1 MKLFVSWSG
10 PISQQIAQEL
20 RDWFPLI
27 LPSVQP
33 FITTTDL
40 EKGAQWQSKISR
52 ELEQSNYGIVCLT
65 PDNLKSTW
73 LAFEAGAL
81 SKQLESRVATVLFG
95 LKQSEVS
102 APLNMFQSTLFNQL
116 DMYQLIKSI
125 NDAVKDRPRENKEL
139 ETLYPL
145 LWPRLNEPIE
155 RIINS
160 PNPTAVAPPEVDVPK
175 MIAEMMAL
183 LRQQTELLSSPDKLL
198 SPILQRLNR
207 SEKLVALGRRT
218 ATSELLGDWLI
229 GQAVKPIGSGDLF
242 ERPKLGETW
251 EGIARQLGAF
261 NTNTADFIDTPK
273 EEKK

>member
-1 MKLFVSWSG
+1 
-10 PISQQIAQEL
+10 
-20 RDWFPLI
+20 
-27 LPSVQP
+27 
-33 FITTTDL
+33 
-40 EKGAQWQSKISR
+40 
-52 ELEQSNYGIVCLT
+52 
-65 PDNLKSTW
+65 
-73 LAFEAGAL
+73 
-81 SKQLESRVATVLFG
+81 
-95 LKQSEVS
+95 
-102 APLNMFQSTLFNQL
+102 
-116 DMYQLIKSI
+116 
-125 NDAVKDRPRENKEL
+125 
-139 ETLYPL
+139 
-145 LWPRLNEPIE
+145 
-155 RIINS
+155 
-160 PNPTAVAPPEVDVPK
+160 

-207 SEKLVALGRRT
+207 SEELVALGRRT

>member
-207 SEKLVALGRRT
+207 SEELVALGRRT